1 MKLDS
6 AKDSSLLL
14 SLDDLQ
20 LGARAVFA
28 KFRHEKIAQQS
39 QLADGKVF
47 KTWFDD
53 QPDTVS
59 AIGQLLGESID
70 GPEPVV

>member
-53 QPDTVS
+53 
-59 AIGQLLGESID
+59 
-70 GPEPVV
+70 